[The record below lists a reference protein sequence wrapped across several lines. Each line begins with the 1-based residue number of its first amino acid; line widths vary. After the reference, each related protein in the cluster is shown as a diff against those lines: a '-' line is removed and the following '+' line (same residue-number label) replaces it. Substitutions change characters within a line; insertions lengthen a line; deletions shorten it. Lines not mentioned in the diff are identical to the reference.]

1 MDGAEEVAGSLIVA
15 GGNAAILLELVK
27 ELLDQVP
34 RPIQMLVIVTRL
46 FAAAFGRN
54 HDAFACLLQ
63 GIDDALLGIVSSVGD
78 DNGGGRAG
86 Q

>member
-1 MDGAEEVAGSLIVA
+1 MDSAEEVAGSLIVA

-46 FAAAFGRN
+46 FAAALGRN
-54 HDAFACLLQ
+54 YNAFARDLQ
-63 GIDDALLGIVSSVGD
+63 GIDDPCLGIVSSVGD
-78 DNGGGRAG
+78 DSGGRRAG